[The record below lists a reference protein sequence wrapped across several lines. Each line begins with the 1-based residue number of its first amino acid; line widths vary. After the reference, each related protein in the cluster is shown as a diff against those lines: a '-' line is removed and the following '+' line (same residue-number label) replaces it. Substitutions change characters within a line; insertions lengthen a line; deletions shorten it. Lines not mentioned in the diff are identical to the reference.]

1 MVLTTLQLTACVYMH
16 RDYVCDSQPY
26 NLQENHA

>member
-1 MVLTTLQLTACVYMH
+1 MVLTTLQLTACEYMH
-16 RDYVCDSQPY
+16 REYVCDSQPY